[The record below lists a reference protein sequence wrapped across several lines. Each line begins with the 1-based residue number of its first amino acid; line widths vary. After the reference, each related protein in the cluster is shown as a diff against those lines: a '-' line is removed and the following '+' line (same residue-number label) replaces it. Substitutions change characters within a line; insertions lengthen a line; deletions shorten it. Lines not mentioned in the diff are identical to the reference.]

1 MPALFV
7 SGTLGGR
14 TPQANALA
22 LLPGFAD
29 ARHLLVSNASHD
41 DELWLGHPDIA
52 ARIAGFL
59 AARPVNDAVLE
70 VQPPAFA
77 SHKFDLLL
85 ALGIDR
91 WAVMAALA
99 TVATLPLVAFVS
111 WRRWRRRSR
120 LRVGDR

>member
-7 SGTLGGR
+7 SGTLDGR

-22 LLPGFAD
+22 LLPGFDD

-70 VQPPAFA
+70 VQPAA
-77 SHKFDLLL
+77 HKFDLLL

-91 WAVMAALA
+91 WAVLAALA